1 LLQCEFRKAVDEWQR
16 EFRKVLREHNV
27 AVKYDAYKD
36 TYFDLITGQKLEK
49 DELIARL
56 KLFLTEEFIEK
67 ISFDL

>member
-1 LLQCEFRKAVDEWQR
+1 LS
-16 EFRKVLREHNV
+16 
-27 AVKYDAYKD
+27 VKTQLAPRV
-36 TYFDLITGQKLEK
+36 YFDLITGQKLEK